1 VSELHVLRVFV
12 DASGG
17 AGNPLGVFVH
27 GDAVPRHRR
36 QLIAAQLGYSETVF
50 VDDADSGALEIY
62 TPAVSL
68 PFAGHPSVGSAWLL
82 LQSRPREAPPLVLRP
97 PAGEVGVFTEDEMTW
112 VRARGEWAPPMRSIQ
127 LASVAELDAL
137 AGPPTDDDE
146 VHVWAW
152 EDEPSGR
159 VHVRFFAPGFG
170 IPEDPAT
177 GAAAVMLCARL
188 GRVLHITQRGSEIF
202 VRPAREDGWVELGGR
217 VVLDERR
224 ELPRSAR

>member
-1 VSELHVLRVFV
+1 VFV
-12 DASGG
+12 DASGA
-17 AGNPLGVFVH
+17 AGNPLGVFLD
-27 GDAVPRHRR
+27 GGAVPRHQR
-36 QLIAAQLGYSETVF
+36 QQLAAQLGYSETVF
-50 VDDADSGALEIY
+50 VDDAGSGALEIY
-62 TPAVSL
+62 TPAVAL

-82 LQSRPREAPPLVLRP
+82 LQSRSREAPPLALRP

-112 VRARGEWAPPMRSIQ
+112 IRARGEWAPPMRSIQ
-127 LASVAELDAL
+127 LTSVAELNAL

-159 VHVRFFAPGFG
+159 VHARVFAPGFG
-170 IPEDPAT
+170 IAEDPAT

-188 GRVLHITQRGSEIF
+188 GRELRITQRGSEIF

-224 ELPRSAR
+224 QLPRSAR